1 MIYNI
6 ETNKSYYACNA
17 LRQRNVISVVCYVKI
32 NNIITLTIHYCT
44 LLILIDLLLN
54 FEILKRVFDRY
65 FFFFFVN

>member
-32 NNIITLTIHYCT
+32 NNITLTTHYCT
-44 LLILIDLLLN
+44 LLLLIDLLLN
-54 FEILKRVFDRY
+54 FAFLKSVFDRY
-65 FFFFFVN
+65 FFL